1 LHAADHLD
9 PDAKSTDERGGQL
22 VRDQTS
28 GGWIPSL
35 LLPAPTG
42 HAGGTDG
49 ISNSDQRERIRS
61 RSPQMGRM
69 KQRAHPQPEE
79 IIMFRKISFA
89 LIAAAAV
96 ASTALAPTSAS
107 AWGRG
112 GGFRGGGFH
121 EGGFHRE
128 YSGGWGHR
136 DFGYGRGWCYFHP
149 YACE

>member
-1 LHAADHLD
+1 
-9 PDAKSTDERGGQL
+9 
-22 VRDQTS
+22 
-28 GGWIPSL
+28 
-35 LLPAPTG
+35 
-42 HAGGTDG
+42 
-49 ISNSDQRERIRS
+49 
-61 RSPQMGRM
+61 MGRM
-69 KQRAHPQPEE
+69 QQKARPQPEE

-128 YSGGWGHR
+128 WHGWGHR
-136 DFGYGRGWCYFHP
+136 DFGDRPGWCYFHP